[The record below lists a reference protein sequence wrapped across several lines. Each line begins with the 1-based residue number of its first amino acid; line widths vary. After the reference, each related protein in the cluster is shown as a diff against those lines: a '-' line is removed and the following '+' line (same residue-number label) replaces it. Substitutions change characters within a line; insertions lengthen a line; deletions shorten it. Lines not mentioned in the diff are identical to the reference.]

1 MKQSARRFP
10 LFVLAQIGV
19 LLAVGTALW
28 LAYDPWRWGRLKDE
42 VRERFP
48 TVPRLTTTELADW
61 HKKPETQ
68 PLLLDART
76 EAEYNASRLPGALRA
91 DVNPR
96 QLGIEGKFDQPLVIY
111 CAVGFDSAPAAVR
124 FLAQG
129 YRRVQYL
136 DGGIFLW
143 ANEGRPLENAH
154 GSTDKVNPANSR
166 YLSFLNRSHRL
177 R

>member
-10 LFVLAQIGV
+10 LFALAQVGV
-19 LLAVGTALW
+19 LVAVGAALW

-61 HKKPETQ
+61 HQKPETQ

-76 EAEYNASRLPGALRA
+76 QAEYTASRLPGALRA
-91 DVNPR
+91 DVSPV
-96 QLGIEGKFDQPLVIY
+96 QLGIEGKLDQPLVIY
-111 CAVGFDSAPAAVR
+111 CAVGFDSAPVAVR

-129 YRRVQYL
+129 YRRVQFL
-136 DGGIFLW
+136 EGGIFLW
-143 ANEGRPLENAH
+143 ANESRPLENAH
-154 GSTDKVNPANSR
+154 GSTDKVDPANSR